1 MPASYEDRIL
11 RVLAYIHDNPASDL
25 SLDQLADVAA
35 MSRFHWHRVF
45 RAMTG
50 ETCAQ
55 AVRRLRLHLAAV
67 RLVQSDQPIAAL
79 AAGCGYPNAAAF
91 ARAFNDA
98 YGCSP
103 AAFRKSGRLLT
114 PLAGQK
120 PTEPAKFAVAIRVE
134 PPRRLAALAH
144 RGAYHT
150 VGRSFDTLNTICESR
165 GLWAQTG
172 PMIAFYIDNPD
183 VTTQADLRNYAAVEW
198 RGTNIPDGLEE
209 HSLTGGRTAVLTFQ
223 GHYSGLSIGYQALF
237 GTWLPA
243 SGHEPADAP
252 SYEIYLNSP
261 RNTAPADLRTE
272 ICLLLK

>member
-11 RVLAYIHDNPASDL
+11 RVLAYIHDNPAGDL

-67 RLVQSDQPIAAL
+67 RLVQSDEPIAAV

-91 ARAFNDA
+91 ARAFAEA
-98 YGCSP
+98 YGCRP

-114 PLAGQK
+114 PMAGHMS
-120 PTEPAKFAVAIRVE
+120 ENPANYPVTIRTE

-144 RGAYHT
+144 RGAYHK
-150 VGRSFDTLNTICESR
+150 VGLSFDTLGTICESR
-165 GLWAQTG
+165 GLWSQTG
-172 PMIAFYIDNPD
+172 QMIAFYISDPD
-183 VTTQADLRNYAAVEW
+183 ITPETELISYAAIEW
-198 RGTNIPDGLEE
+198 HGEAIPEGLEE
-209 HSLTGGRTAVLTFQ
+209 WHLRGGKTAVLTFQ
-223 GHYSGLSIGYQALF
+223 GHYSGLSMGYQAMF
-237 GTWLPA
+237 GTWLPE
-243 SGHEPADAP
+243 SGAEPADAP
-252 SYEIYLNSP
+252 SYEIFLNSP
-261 RNTAPADLRTE
+261 RNTAPAELLTE
-272 ICLLLK
+272 ICLPLK